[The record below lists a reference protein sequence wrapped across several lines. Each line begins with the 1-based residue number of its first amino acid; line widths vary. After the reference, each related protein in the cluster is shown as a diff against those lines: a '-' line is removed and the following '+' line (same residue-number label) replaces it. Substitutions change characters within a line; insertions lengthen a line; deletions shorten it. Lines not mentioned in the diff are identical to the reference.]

1 MMRVYS
7 RPRDEDGSIIVA
19 MMVIFV
25 ATALIVSVV
34 ALVYSSMRTT
44 RRYGDSANALQLAD
58 AAVNDAVKDIPT
70 VAGQNMP
77 LKTKVL
83 GTAGS
88 YSYSATLDP
97 AASIWHIDAFGID
110 NSGVKRHVKAEASPE
125 SLFSNAFFVD
135 SALAL
140 PSGVLMDSFTSGLT
154 PESMCTRK
162 GILGTNN
169 PGNLTFN
176 SSGGSGTAQ
185 KNCTDAVY
193 FSSNSVWPYPVDGC
207 VGYHDPS
214 APDVYPP
221 NYGQPN
227 QCPPAPYTTVSTPKY
242 SIPSVAVPNGTNFV
256 TQSSSAGNGAQSWPA
271 VPCDATHHIPGG
283 ARYYV
288 SQVNLLPGCRVD
300 AANGPALIY
309 TTGSVNIGIQ
319 NGAGSTNQT
328 PGMNQPDTSPS
339 NSLICTNPG
348 TTDTHSNPGSYY
360 CPGWSANL
368 QIYMTDGNTNSINFG
383 NHADFWGVIM
393 GQNAQIATAPHVEMW
408 GALRVGGLAG
418 SSQLSLHYDEALGSI
433 STGVYSIKSW
443 REEPN

>member
-1 MMRVYS
+1 MTRVYS
-7 RPRDEDGSIIVA
+7 RSRDEDGSIIVA

-58 AAVNDAVKDIPT
+58 AAVNDAVKDIPSA
-70 VAGQNMP
+70 VANNMP
-77 LKTKVL
+77 LQTKVL

-88 YSYSATLDP
+88 YTYSATLDP
-97 AASIWHIDAFGID
+97 AAPIWHIDAVGID

-140 PSGVLMDSFTSGLT
+140 PSGVLMDSFTSGST
-154 PESMCTRK
+154 AQTMCTRK

-169 PGNLTFN
+169 PANLSFN
-176 SSGGSGTAQ
+176 SSGGNGTAQ
-185 KNCTDAVY
+185 KNCTDAVWGAGQGTY
-193 FSSNSVWPYPVDGC
+193 WPYPVDGC

-214 APDVYPP
+214 APAVLPDP
-221 NYGQPN
+221 NNVGQPN
-227 QCPPAPYTTVSTPKY
+227 HCPPEPYTKVATPKY
-242 SIPSVAVPNGTNFV
+242 SIPSVSVPNGTTFV
-256 TQSSSAGNGAQSWPA
+256 TQSSSTGAGGWPQF
-271 VPCDATHHIPGG
+271 PCDATHPITGG
-283 ARYYV
+283 QRYYV
-288 SQVNLLPGCRVD
+288 SQVRLLPGCQVD
-300 AANGPALIY
+300 ATNGPALIY
-309 TTGSVNIGIQ
+309 TTGSVSIGIQ
-319 NGAGSTNQT
+319 NGGASSNRS
-328 PGMNQPDTSPS
+328 PGMNPPTS
-339 NSLICTNPG
+339 NSLICNAYAG
-348 TTDTHSNPGSYY
+348 TDTHSNPASYY
-360 CPGWSANL
+360 CPGWSSNL

-383 NHADFWGVIM
+383 NSAKFWGVIM
-393 GQNAQIATAPHVEMW
+393 GQNAQIATAPQVEMW

-433 STGVYSIKSW
+433 STGVYTIKSW

>member
-7 RPRDEDGSIIVA
+7 RPRNEDGSIIVA

-70 VAGQNMP
+70 VVGSNMP
-77 LKTKVL
+77 LKTKAL

-97 AASIWHIDAFGID
+97 AASIWHIDAVGTD

-135 SALAL
+135 SALSL
-140 PSGVLMDSFTSGLT
+140 PSGVLMDSFTDGSSLQAT
-154 PESMCTRK
+154 CTRK

-169 PGNLTFN
+169 PGGLTFN
-176 SSGGSGTAQ
+176 SSGGGGTAQ
-185 KNCTDAVY
+185 QNCTDAVWY
-193 FSSNSVWPYPVDGC
+193 AASNTWVYPVDGC

-214 APDVYPP
+214 APDVYPT

-227 QCPPAPYTTVSTPKY
+227 QCPPAPYTKVSTPKY
-242 SIPSVAVPNGTNFV
+242 SIPSVSVPNGTNFV
-256 TQSSSAGNGAQSWPA
+256 TQSSSAGNGSQSWPQ

-283 ARYYV
+283 TRWYV
-288 SQVNLLPGCRVD
+288 SQVRLLPGCQVD

-309 TTGSVNIGIQ
+309 TTGSVSIGIQ
-319 NGAGSTNQT
+319 NGGAASNRS
-328 PGMNQPDTSPS
+328 PGMNPPDTS
-339 NSLICTNPG
+339 NPLLCPTYAGNDAHG
-348 TTDTHSNPGSYY
+348 TSRSFY
-360 CPGWSANL
+360 CPGWSADL

-383 NHADFWGVIM
+383 NSSRFWGVIM
-393 GQNAQIATAPHVEMW
+393 GQNAQIATAPQVEMW
-408 GALRVGGLAG
+408 GALRVGGMTG
-418 SSQLSLHYDEALGSI
+418 SAQLSLHYDEALGSI
-433 STGVYSIKSW
+433 STGVYTIKSW